1 MKISLLEKAL
11 QEENYE
17 LAALAIVYG
26 MLKVKYERRK
36 EQGRRPQREPKRL
49 QARVLQPNPK

>member
-1 MKISLLEKAL
+1 MTLLERAL

-26 MLKVKYERRK
+26 MLNVIHDRK
-36 EQGRRPQREPKRL
+36 EAQKPPKGQPERPD
-49 QARVLQPNPK
+49 ARVLQPGS